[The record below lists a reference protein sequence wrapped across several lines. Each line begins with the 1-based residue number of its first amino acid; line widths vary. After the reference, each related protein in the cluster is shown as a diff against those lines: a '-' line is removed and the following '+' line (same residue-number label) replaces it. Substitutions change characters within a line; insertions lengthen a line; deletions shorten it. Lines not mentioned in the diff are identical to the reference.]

1 MVETPSANVLLKC
14 DMAGDDT
21 RLIQGKD
28 LGLDPLQLL
37 DIPVAVALE
46 QRQSLGLGRCQY
58 RYIGL

>member
-1 MVETPSANVLLKC
+1 MVEMPSANVLLKC

-37 DIPVAVALE
+37 DIPVAVQLE
-46 QRQSLGLGRCQY
+46 QHQSLGLGLCQH
-58 RYIGL
+58 RHIGL